1 MINYIFASFFIIG
14 ILYSFY
20 TNTNISN
27 EMLIASSKSIE
38 IIFTMIPIMCLWLGI
53 MNIAKKSGL
62 LDKLSKLITPFLKII
77 FPEIPKNSPCFSYIS
92 INIIMNMLGVGN
104 AATPFGLKAM
114 KELDKD
120 NKDKNRASEGMIT
133 FLILKG
139 EMTMFLNVGDV
150 YKEPGYMVL
159 DSVSQIGNDIV
170 QVTGNVNTS
179 KPGTYKITYTLN
191 KDNNNKLVEER
202 TVIVMAWRLT
212 VTSDTVPKQFFS
224 TM

>member
-1 MINYIFASFFIIG
+1 MINYIFAFFFIIG

-38 IIFTMIPIMCLWLGI
+38 LIFTMIPIMCLWLGI

-62 LDKLSKLITPFLKII
+62 LDKLAKLLTPVLKII

-114 KELDKD
+114 KSLQELNK
-120 NKDKNRASEGMIT
+120 NKDTASHSMIT
-133 FLILKG
+133 FIV
-139 EMTMFLNVGDV
+139 LNTAA
-150 YKEPGYMVL
+150 
-159 DSVSQIGNDIV
+159 
-170 QVTGNVNTS
+170 VTIIPTTIISLRV
-179 KPGTYKITYTLN
+179 LN
-191 KDNNNKLVEER
+191 KSLNPMSIVPYIIITSTLSCIIGLIIDRLYYLVIR
-202 TVIVMAWRLT
+202 
-212 VTSDTVPKQFFS
+212 K
-224 TM
+224 